1 MLDLKCMHKY
11 LDRFQFRVTING
23 EENVDE
29 WYKHLEA
36 RNCRNPCLILCKFP
50 ETEGRRSTL

>member
-29 WYKHLEA
+29 WDK
-36 RNCRNPCLILCKFP
+36 P
-50 ETEGRRSTL
+50 GS